1 MHERGIEMKKLVK
14 GVLVAVVA
22 AALVFGMASC
32 GGGGSPTAAAKGFM
46 AAVEKGDAKAI
57 EKYSSAETAALIA
70 MFGEKAQTSIKDK
83 GKVTDTSEV
92 IDGDTAKVTFTF
104 ENGETD
110 DIDLVKVDGKWKVSI
125 NK

>member
-1 MHERGIEMKKLVK
+1 MKKVLK

-22 AALVFGMASC
+22 AALVFGMVSC
-32 GGGGSPTAAAKGFM
+32 GGGSPTAVAKGFM
-46 AAVEKGDAKAI
+46 KAVEKGDAKAV
-57 EKYSSAETAALIA
+57 EKYSSAETAGLIA

-83 GKVTDTSEV
+83 GKVTGTSET

-110 DIDLVKVDGKWKVSI
+110 DIDLVKVDGQWKVSI
-125 NK
+125 SK